1 MDKKIIYITNVTY
14 EDSDGF
20 ELGMSEDGDFVES
33 YPASVSLGAI
43 PIYNEAQLI
52 EGNTYLVQQKKS
64 PKTGQYSG
72 KLNSCVLV
80 GKEKSLGGDYSLLFE
95 GSLGR
100 FSLILKNPISRAQGI
115 YYSIFQRKEGE
126 NNLINLSSISQI
138 YLNSD
143 GKLKQMTLPQEI
155 IQIATL

>member
-1 MDKKIIYITNVTY
+1 MKKIIYITNVTY

-43 PIYNEAQLI
+43 PIYSEAKLI
-52 EGNTYLVQQKKS
+52 EGNTYLVKKS
-64 PKTGQYSG
+64 D

-100 FSLILKNPISRAQGI
+100 FSFTLTLKRPYSKQGI
-115 YYSIFQRKEGE
+115 YYSIFQRKEGQ

-143 GKLKQMTLPQEI
+143 GKLKQMTLPKEI